1 MTQIREFLI
10 ALKVLNNEVR
20 RVIVSTQCI
29 LMKKN
34 TLQQYCRFSAKS
46 RKKGGEKNLPVNYRL
61 INGILPVLLRE
72 QFSGKLPRIYL

>member
-29 LMKKN
+29 LMKKKYF
-34 TLQQYCRFSAKS
+34 TAVLQIFCKIAKKRG
-46 RKKGGEKNLPVNYRL
+46 RKE
-61 INGILPVLLRE
+61 
-72 QFSGKLPRIYL
+72 FTGKLPIN